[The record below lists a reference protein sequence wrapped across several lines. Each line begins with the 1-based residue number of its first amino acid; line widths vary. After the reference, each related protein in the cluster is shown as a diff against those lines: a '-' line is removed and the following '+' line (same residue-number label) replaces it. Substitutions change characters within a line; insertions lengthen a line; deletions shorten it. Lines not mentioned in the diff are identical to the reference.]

1 MKKLIT
7 LIVLVFLVISVK
19 AQNKNEVALLISPLK
34 FENAN
39 SYQAMYRHSL
49 RNETWSLRG
58 GARVLVNTDKEI
70 RSDTL
75 STRSG
80 TVQYDLSVGIQYK
93 LPISNLE
100 KIYLY
105 GASDVYFNSE
115 FNQKAYETYYG
126 YYWSFGV
133 KPIFGLSYEPFENIR
148 LSLESRGDF
157 NINLQY
163 YSAPGENKDQRF
175 NFNPAKQLALGFGY
189 LF

>member
-1 MKKLIT
+1 MIKLVS
-7 LIVLVFLVISVK
+7 LVVLVCLVTTVN
-19 AQNKNEVALLISPLK
+19 AQMKNEVALVISPLK
-34 FENAN
+34 FKDAS

-49 RNETWSLRG
+49 KKDMWSLRG
-58 GARVLVNTDKEI
+58 GARVFVNTDKEI

-100 KIYLY
+100 KLYLY
-105 GASDVYFNSE
+105 SASDLYFNSE
-115 FNQKAYETYYG
+115 FNQKSYETYYG

-133 KPIFGLSYEPFENIR
+133 KPIFGLSYEPFDNIR

-157 NINLQY
+157 NVNLQD
-163 YSAPGENKDQRF
+163 YSAPGENRDQRF
-175 NFNPAKQLALGFGY
+175 NFNPAKQLALGLGY

>member
-75 STRSG
+75 
-80 TVQYDLSVGIQYK
+80 
-93 LPISNLE
+93 
-100 KIYLY
+100 
-105 GASDVYFNSE
+105 
-115 FNQKAYETYYG
+115 
-126 YYWSFGV
+126 
-133 KPIFGLSYEPFENIR
+133 
-148 LSLESRGDF
+148 
-157 NINLQY
+157 
-163 YSAPGENKDQRF
+163 
-175 NFNPAKQLALGFGY
+175 
-189 LF
+189 